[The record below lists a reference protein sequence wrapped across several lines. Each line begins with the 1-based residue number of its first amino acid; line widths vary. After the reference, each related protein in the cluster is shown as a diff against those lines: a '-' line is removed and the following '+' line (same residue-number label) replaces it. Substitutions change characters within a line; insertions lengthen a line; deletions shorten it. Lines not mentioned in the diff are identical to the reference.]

1 MTTITTLGWNNTFQ
15 AALPQPVSDNEVI
28 CRVVADY
35 GGYLKLSDGDE
46 FPAEVAGK
54 LKHEREPHELP
65 KVGDWVVAERH
76 GSDRAIIQHVLPRRS
91 EISRKMPGGKFGK
104 QILAA
109 NIDVAFVVQGLD
121 HDFNLS
127 RLERYTYQLRQ
138 SNIEPIFVFNKADVA
153 IELEKKTQQ
162 IDELRIQHVITSTK
176 TGQGLEVIAG
186 LIPVGRTAV
195 FLGSS
200 GVGKS
205 SLTNYLL
212 GNERQKTAAIRE
224 DDGRGRHTTSHRELF
239 ILPNGGLVID
249 TPGIRE
255 LQLWGDEEFLSKSF
269 ADIESLALDCEFR
282 NCSHTKELDCAV
294 LQAIATNQLPEARL
308 ASYQKFKQELQTET
322 DETIVASIKQKKQRA
337 RRLKKAISLEEKLRD
352 DEYRYDG

>member
-1 MTTITTLGWNNTFQ
+1 MITIEALGWDKRFQ
-15 AALPQPVSDNEVI
+15 AALLYSLGDGEAI

-35 GGYLKLSDGDE
+35 GGYLKVFDGSE
-46 FPAEVAGK
+46 FSAEIAGK

-65 KVGDWVVAERH
+65 KVGDWVVAEKH
-76 GSDRAIIQHVLPRRS
+76 GSDRAIIQQVLPRRS
-91 EISRKMPGGKFGK
+91 EISRKMPGGKLGK

-153 IELEKKTQQ
+153 IGLEEKVRQ
-162 IDELRIQHVITSTK
+162 INELRIQHVITSTK
-176 TGQGLEVIAG
+176 TGQGLEEIAK

-212 GNERQKTAAIRE
+212 GDERQKTAAIRE
-224 DDGRGRHTTSHRELF
+224 DDGRGRHTTSHRELYR
-239 ILPNGGLVID
+239 LPKG
-249 TPGIRE
+249 
-255 LQLWGDEEFLSKSF
+255 
-269 ADIESLALDCEFR
+269 
-282 NCSHTKELDCAV
+282 
-294 LQAIATNQLPEARL
+294 
-308 ASYQKFKQELQTET
+308 
-322 DETIVASIKQKKQRA
+322 
-337 RRLKKAISLEEKLRD
+337 
-352 DEYRYDG
+352 